1 MNNIQCKYCLKYFAY
16 PRSLKRHQL
25 HCNHTIKPII
35 KKKEEEIRPVDK
47 FIINQLNEIN
57 KKVDEIRDSKQQM
70 LLPTDAYNK
79 VILPNADAHT
89 KIIIKQK
96 LPTDF
101 YAAIIEKLGKNNAL
115 LSINKA
121 TANRSALDLYK
132 MLFPS
137 NKIEDNPIIYH
148 NNMYQYLDSN
158 SNEIISTESKDIIR
172 QIARDIQTAM
182 LMASNDL
189 IKQSIKENITN
200 QLYDVY
206 DIASIQEN
214 VCGFK
219 EIEEQLIN
227 YIESGF
233 SEN

>member
-1 MNNIQCKYCLKYFAY
+1 
-16 PRSLKRHQL
+16 
-25 HCNHTIKPII
+25 
-35 KKKEEEIRPVDK
+35 
-47 FIINQLNEIN
+47 
-57 KKVDEIRDSKQQM
+57 
-70 LLPTDAYNK
+70 
-79 VILPNADAHT
+79 
-89 KIIIKQK
+89 
-96 LPTDF
+96 
-101 YAAIIEKLGKNNAL
+101 
-115 LSINKA
+115 
-121 TANRSALDLYK
+121 